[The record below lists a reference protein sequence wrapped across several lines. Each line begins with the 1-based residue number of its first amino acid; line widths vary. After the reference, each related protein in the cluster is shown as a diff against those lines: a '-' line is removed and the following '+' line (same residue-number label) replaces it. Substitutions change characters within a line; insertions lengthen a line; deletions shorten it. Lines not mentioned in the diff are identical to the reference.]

1 MSNLAI
7 RDNPA
12 DSRVLV
18 VEDDEKSRRLLV
30 DLLSVHGYPVKS
42 AVDGEDALRQI
53 EAEPPDVILLDVMMP
68 KMDGFDTCR
77 RLTSDER
84 TAPIPVLL
92 VTALRDRP
100 DRLRGI
106 ASGATEFITKP
117 FDTAEVLLRVRNAL
131 RTKRLYD
138 ERNKLLHLRQTLSD
152 MIVHDIRNPLLAIT
166 LSASRIRTQDAPS
179 AVSRLA
185 DIIMEQADLLERF
198 VSDLLT
204 VSRMEQGHLTL
215 QHTAENLVEL
225 GRAAF
230 RNNQELADTK
240 HIRLA
245 VVAPERACV
254 AEVDKH
260 LFARLLD
267 NLLVNAIKFSPSE
280 TQVTLR
286 ITQTDASG
294 SMCRVQ
300 VEDEGPG
307 IPLGYREAIFNKF
320 EIMKMKDS
328 DVPQTGLGLA
338 LCRMV
343 AEAHGGR
350 ISVETRQ
357 PHGSIF
363 TVELPCTAAARQDN
377 TARP

>member
-30 DLLSVHGYPVKS
+30 DLLSVHGYPVTS

-166 LSASRIRTQDAPS
+166 LCASRIRTQDAPS

-185 DIIMEQADLLERF
+185 DTIMEQAELLERF

-204 VSRMEQGHLTL
+204 VSKMEQGHLTL
-215 QHTAENLVEL
+215 QYTAENLAEL
-225 GRAAF
+225 GRAVF

-254 AEVDKH
+254 AEVDKS

-267 NLLVNAIKFSPSE
+267 NLIVNAIKFSPSE

-286 ITQTDASG
+286 TAHADASG
-294 SMCRVQ
+294 TMCRVQ

-320 EIMKMKDS
+320 EVMKMKDS

-350 ISVETRQ
+350 ISVEARQ
-357 PHGSIF
+357 PRGSVF
-363 TVELPCTAAARQDN
+363 TVELPCAAADPSAV
-377 TARP
+377 TAH